1 MIGSSRGTRAR
12 ELARSAEVVVEVAR
26 EQGVFFAIA
35 FLFDIG
41 YTRADI
47 AELLPYLQEEKG
59 AINPNRKRSIDA

>member
-1 MIGSSRGTRAR
+1 MIGHSGGTRKG

-26 EQGVFFAIA
+26 EQGVYFAIA

-47 AELLPYLQEEKG
+47 AELLPYLEREKG

>member
-1 MIGSSRGTRAR
+1 MIVSSGGTRKG
-12 ELARSAEVVVEVAR
+12 ELARSAELVVELAK

-47 AELLPYLQEEKG
+47 AELLPYLQREKG
-59 AINPNRKRSIDA
+59 AINPNRKRSTDA